1 MPQRRGRK
9 NDTREKRNEGIPP
22 PAEERSLRKEAGI
35 RSLSRIF
42 RRKRATPPGI
52 RANGH
57 RRILPDEAGR
67 HHPQPPRSMS
77 RLLSDMRRSP
87 PPACPSPPPSRHV
100 PDQTNR
106 SGEPLILC
114 PRSFRHPSHKPLRSR
129 RQVASRP
136 SLTSAQLRT
145 ASVPRRTT
153 PPKMPKVSLFRKYLP
168 CKTGAKTSTGSSRLS
183 ATGSPFDVPPLTV
196 NLLRAPPFSGTLL
209 RQIATLTPRQLE
221 HLRNRPIHDIVPEF
235 APRGTAAI
243 TIPVR
248 QTMPRLEMPKIFRA
262 RFQIDRRTD
271 TLVEQAPQR
280 TLGRA
285 IRIPSMKKINIADF
299 EPNLSDEQRRTAE
312 RNIGERSLSTDS
324 MFTFSH
330 TGTLFD
336 SCSKICAEPGSSSSL
351 PNRSDK
357 TCRGPRIVGPRLFI
371 LSLLH

>member
-1 MPQRRGRK
+1 MPFPPLRH
-9 NDTREKRNEGIPP
+9 DT
-22 PAEERSLRKEAGI
+22 
-35 RSLSRIF
+35 F
-42 RRKRATPPGI
+42 R
-52 RANGH
+52 
-57 RRILPDEAGR
+57 
-67 HHPQPPRSMS
+67 
-77 RLLSDMRRSP
+77 
-87 PPACPSPPPSRHV
+87 
-100 PDQTNR
+100 TNR

-153 PPKMPKVSLFRKYLP
+153 PHKMPKISLFRKYLP
-168 CKTGAKTSTGSSRLS
+168 CETVVKTSTGSSRLS
-183 ATGSPFDVPPLTV
+183 ATRSSFDVPLTAV
-196 NLLRAPPFSGTLL
+196 LLPASPFSGTLL

-221 HLRNRPIHDIVPEF
+221 HLRNRPVHDIVPEF

-262 RFQIDRRTD
+262 RLQIDRRTD
-271 TLVEQAPQR
+271 ALVEQAPQR

-299 EPNLSDEQRRTAE
+299 EPNLSDERRRTAE
-312 RNIGERSLSTDS
+312 RNIGERRLSTDS

-336 SCSKICAEPGSSSSL
+336 SCSKICAEPGSSSIL

-357 TCRGPRIVGPRLFI
+357 TCLGPRIVGPRLFI
-371 LSLLH
+371 LSLLHLGNSE